1 MTMFD
6 DNGDGKQLLLITCY
20 IILLILATICLAGCT
35 RTVYVP
41 TPEYHEIHDTVVHNK
56 VIEKEVIREV
66 AVKDS
71 SSFQVRG
78 DTVYVY
84 RYRYERDY
92 TYEKRLQATIDS
104 LSHATRDTVTV
115 TLPPTEVVKEV
126 EKPLKKWQKYLI
138 WWGALSVIL
147 SILHIVHKFRL

>member
-1 MTMFD
+1 M
-6 DNGDGKQLLLITCY
+6 KK
-20 IILLILATICLAGCT
+20 IILKLMLAFIILTQSCKT
-35 RTVYVP
+35 TYVP
-41 TPEYHEIHDTVVHNK
+41 VPEYHEIHDTVVHNK

-104 LSHATRDTVTV
+104 LSHAARDTVTV

-138 WWGALSVIL
+138 WWGVLSVIL